1 MIEVRKTDKY
11 KSMLFNDEFIQ
22 GRVNASGQISLLY
35 MKEIMKVFNHV
46 ENIKHVCL
54 LGLGAGNLHTEI
66 YNKFPDVHID
76 TVEINPEVIE
86 IAHKEFNLPKSKRLR
101 IIQGDVHDYIHEVHN
116 YDVVIVDVYD
126 ADGQVML
133 DNRWLRQ
140 QGKCIVYNSLVNKDT
155 YQSYMTEL
163 NTLYDRV
170 HEQYKPKLSSEE
182 YNHIAFCF
190 ND

>member
-1 MIEVRKTDKY
+1 MIEVRKTKDY
-11 KSMLFNDEFIQ
+11 KTMLFNEEFVQ

-46 ENIKHVCL
+46 EDIRHVCL

-66 YNKFPDVHID
+66 YSK
-76 TVEINPEVIE
+76 
-86 IAHKEFNLPKSKRLR
+86 LPKSKRLR
-101 IIQGDVHDYIHEVHN
+101 IIQGDVHDYINEVHN
-116 YDVVIVDVYD
+116 YDIVIVDVYD

-133 DNRWLRQ
+133 DNRWLKK
-140 QGKCIVYNSLVNKDT
+140 QGRCIVYNSLVSKDT
-155 YQSYMTEL
+155 YASYMTEL